1 MTDTLAKLATQ
12 ILFEPTTD
20 TDIVKRIVTDPRV
33 WRELSDDGDGDP
45 ADYEAKVHPQVV
57 YVLAKDADKTLGL
70 LIFSVHSRICWE
82 VTIAVTSEGRG
93 RALEIAKAGIPWVFS
108 KGCLRIIGRVLKTN
122 RLALRLNKRAGFRVY
137 GVNPGSVMKN
147 GKLED
152 LVLFGISKADMQY
165 PDTGQAAETK

>member
-1 MTDTLAKLATQ
+1 MPIQ
-12 ILFEPTTD
+12 FQPTTD
-20 TDIVKRIVTDPRV
+20 TEIVKQIVTSPRV
-33 WRELSDDGDGDP
+33 WENLSDDYDGDP

-82 VTIAVTSEGRG
+82 VTIAVTREGRG

-108 KGCLRIIGRVLKTN
+108 KGCLRIIGRVLKSN
-122 RLALRLNKRAGFRVY
+122 RLAVKLNKAAGFQVY
-137 GVNPGSVMKN
+137 GVNKECVLKN

-152 LVLFGISKADMQY
+152 FVLFGISKSDWS
-165 PDTGQAAETK
+165 EK

>member
-1 MTDTLAKLATQ
+1 MPIQ
-12 ILFEPTTD
+12 FQPTTD
-20 TDIVKRIVTDPRV
+20 TETVKQIVTSPRV
-33 WRELSDDGDGDP
+33 WANLSDDFDGDP

-82 VTIAVTSEGRG
+82 VTIAVTREGRG

-108 KGCLRIIGRVLKTN
+108 KGCLRIIGRVLKSN
-122 RLALRLNKRAGFRVY
+122 RLAVKLNKAAGFQVY
-137 GVNPGSVMKN
+137 GVNKECVLKN

-152 LVLFGISKADMQY
+152 FVLFGISKSDWS
-165 PDTGQAAETK
+165 EK